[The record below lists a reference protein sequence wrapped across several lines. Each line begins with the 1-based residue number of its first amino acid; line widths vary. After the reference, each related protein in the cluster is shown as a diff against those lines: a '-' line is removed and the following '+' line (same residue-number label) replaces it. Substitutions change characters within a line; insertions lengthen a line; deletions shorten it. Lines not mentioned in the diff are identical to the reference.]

1 VVRLDDKLRVR
12 PSPGLL
18 ADLKQLLGPACVS

>member
-1 VVRLDDKLRVR
+1 MHVLDFPNLVDG

-18 ADLKQLLGPACVS
+18 ADLLRTALLPRL